1 MPKTHKIT
9 ANWLQNMA
17 FETELHGHRLV
28 MDAGTEFGGQDLG
41 PRPKP
46 FMLLAL
52 AGCTGMDVVS
62 LLKKIR
68 VDFDSFSIEVE
79 GELSEDSPSR
89 YTKMHVIY
97 IFKGRELPMNKLEKA
112 VKMSED
118 QLCGVGAVYRKCM
131 EISSEIRILS

>member
-62 LLKKIR
+62 LLKKMR

-131 EISSEIRILS
+131 EISPEIRILS

>member
-62 LLKKIR
+62 LLKKMR

>member
-1 MPKTHKIT
+1 
-9 ANWLQNMA
+9 MA
-17 FETELHGHRLV
+17 FETKINSHRLI
-28 MDAGTEFGGQDLG
+28 MDASSDFGGQDLG
-41 PRPKP
+41 PSPKP
-46 FMLLAL
+46 FMLVAL

-62 LLKKIR
+62 LLKKMR

>member
-17 FETELHGHRLV
+17 FETKINSHRLI
-28 MDAGTEFGGQDLG
+28 MDASSDFGGQDLG
-41 PRPKP
+41 PSPKP
-46 FMLLAL
+46 FMLVAL

-62 LLKKIR
+62 LLEKMR

-97 IFKGRELPMNKLEKA
+97 VFKGRELPMNKLEKA

-131 EISSEIRILS
+131 EISSEIRVLS

>member
-62 LLKKIR
+62 LLKKMR

-131 EISSEIRILS
+131 EISSEIRVLS

>member
-1 MPKTHKIT
+1 MAKTNKVNAT
-9 ANWLQNMA
+9 WLRNMA
-17 FETELHGHRLV
+17 FEAELDGHRLV
-28 MDAGTEFGGQDLG
+28 MDAAAEFGGRDLG

-62 LLKKIR
+62 LLKKMR
-68 VDFDSFSIEVE
+68 VEFEAFSVEVE
-79 GELSEDSPSR
+79 GELSEERPIR

-97 IFKGRELPMNKLEKA
+97 SFKGRDLPLGKLEKA
-112 VKMSED
+112 VKMSEE

-131 EISSEIRILS
+131 EVTSEIRVLN

>member
-1 MPKTHKIT
+1 MRNTHKIK
-9 ANWLQNMA
+9 ANWLQNME
-17 FETELHGHRLV
+17 FESELNGHHLV
-28 MDAGTEFGGQDLG
+28 MDAGTEFGGRDLG

-62 LLKKIR
+62 LLRKMR
-68 VDFDSFSIEVE
+68 VEFDSFSVEVE
-79 GELSEDSPSR
+79 GELSENSPSR

-97 IFKGRELPMNKLEKA
+97 IFKGKDLPLNKLEKA
-112 VKMSED
+112 VKLSEE

-131 EISSEIRILS
+131 EISSEIRIVS

>member
-1 MPKTHKIT
+1 MSKTHKIT

-62 LLKKIR
+62 LLKKMR
-68 VDFDSFSIEVE
+68 VDFESFKVEVE
-79 GELSEDSPSR
+79 AELSEDSPSR
-89 YTKMHVIY
+89 YIKMHVIY

-118 QLCGVGAVYRKCM
+118 QLCGVGTVYRKCM
-131 EISSEIRILS
+131 EISSEIRILN

>member
-17 FETELHGHRLV
+17 FETKINSHRLI
-28 MDAGTEFGGQDLG
+28 MDASSDFGGQDLG
-41 PRPKP
+41 PSPKP
-46 FMLLAL
+46 FMLVAL

-62 LLKKIR
+62 LLKKMR

-131 EISSEIRILS
+131 EISSEIRILN

>member
-17 FETELHGHRLV
+17 FETKINSHRLI
-28 MDAGTEFGGQDLG
+28 MDASSDFGGQDLG
-41 PRPKP
+41 PSPKP
-46 FMLLAL
+46 FMLVAL

-62 LLKKIR
+62 LLKKMR